1 MGVCTEDKYSPN
13 SWSLFDLLLTG
24 LTWQGISGVCTA
36 SVVTAISPPFRRI
49 KSKCFLRFFIGMD
62 SGRRVSGVDCMAESD
77 DVDAL
82 AAIMSADTAT
92 STSVSLCVVVM
103 IGFEELD
110 VVTS

>member
-1 MGVCTEDKYSPN
+1 
-13 SWSLFDLLLTG
+13 
-24 LTWQGISGVCTA
+24 
-36 SVVTAISPPFRRI
+36 
-49 KSKCFLRFFIGMD
+49 MD